1 MPRPPIHSSASK
13 TPPRAKIGRLL
24 RRRRSRGAPA
34 NGRRRRI
41 RKLRLLALLLILGL
55 LGSAS
60 FTFGLI
66 TAVASQIPD
75 CDPSRVPHE
84 VDGHIYANDNHA
96 ILATLRGS
104 ESRILVDTDEIA
116 PIMQQAIVAIE
127 DKRFYE
133 HRGVDIRGIAR
144 AVWADVTSKSVV
156 QGGSTITQQFV
167 KNSCVTSERTISR
180 KLKEA
185 ALAWQLEQRWKKLR
199 ILTAYLNT
207 IYFGNGA
214 YGIQRAA
221 QTYFNTTAAHLTLP
235 QAALLAGIP
244 ADPSRFDPVVNPKTA
259 RARRLEVLKAMQAQG
274 EITPLDLRL
283 AARAPLP
290 RADDVR
296 LPGIEGPAP
305 YFVNYVKQQL
315 IEKYGTRRVFGG
327 GLNVQTTIDLRLQK
341 LARTAIESV
350 LKEPNGPSAA
360 LVAVRPTTGEILAMY
375 GGDNFRQ
382 SQFNLAVQGERQPG
396 SSFKPFVLATAL
408 KQGIS
413 PATTFASKPVNIFI
427 GDKYWPVHNYEND
440 YIGSGDLT
448 TATIVSD
455 NSIFAQLTR
464 LVGPANVARTAR
476 QLGITRHLNPYFA
489 IGLGADAVSPLEM
502 ARAFSTF
509 ANQGRRIDGTAFGN
523 RPRAIA
529 RVRNATGGMIDDNR
543 PRNRVALTRE
553 QNALLTSILEGVIRS
568 GTGKRARLPDRT
580 AAGKTGTTENY
591 GDAWFVGYTP
601 QLATAVWVGYPNRL
615 KPMLTEYHGE
625 AVAGGTFPAEIWRVF
640 SQLALEGSDPET
652 FPPYSYEY
660 ASSKRVVWRDGRL
673 QLDNGLCR
681 ETALVSYFVGHGPSR
696 TANCRRNEVDIPRVV
711 GMTLSRAKIKLAAQP
726 LTPNI
731 VYKPAR
737 PLQRIDLVLDQF
749 PRKGR
754 ASSYDTVTL
763 VLAKPLHGVVPKVTG
778 LSLRLA
784 RTKLRSRGLVPD
796 IERFSEGRSGT
807 VLAQVPVAGV
817 AAAPRMKVRLV
828 VGHG

>member
-1 MPRPPIHSSASK
+1 
-13 TPPRAKIGRLL
+13 LF
-24 RRRRSRGAPA
+24 RRRRSKSAPPG

-41 RKLRLLALLLILGL
+41 RKLRLAVLLLILLL
-55 LGSAS
+55 LGLGAFS
-60 FTFGLI
+60 FGLI
-66 TAVASQIPD
+66 TAVASQIPN
-75 CDPSRVPHE
+75 CDPRSVQHE
-84 VDGHIYANDNHA
+84 VDGHVYANDDHT

-104 ESRILVDTDEIA
+104 ESRILIDTNEIA

-133 HRGVDIRGIAR
+133 HHGVDLRGIAR
-144 AVWADVTSKSVV
+144 AVWADVTHKSVV
-156 QGGSTITQQFV
+156 EGGSTITQQLV
-167 KNSCVTSERTISR
+167 KNSCVTTARTISR

-185 ALAWQLEQRWKKLR
+185 ALAWQLEQHWSKLR

-221 QTYFNTTAAHLTLP
+221 QTYFDTSAARLTLP

-244 ADPSRFDPVVNPKTA
+244 SDPSLYDPATNPKAA
-259 RARRLEVLKAMQAQG
+259 RARRLEVLKAMLAQG
-274 EITPLDLRL
+274 EISAPDLQR
-283 AARAPLP
+283 AAHTPLP
-290 RADDVR
+290 RAQDIR

-341 LARTAIESV
+341 LARRAIQSV
-350 LKEPNGPSAA
+350 LNQPNGPSAA

-375 GGDNFRQ
+375 GGNNFRQ

-408 KQGIS
+408 KEGIS
-413 PATTFASKPVNIFI
+413 PTTTFESKPVNIFI

-440 YIGSGDLT
+440 YMGSADLT

-455 NSIFAQLTR
+455 NSIFAQLTKV
-464 LVGPANVARTAR
+464 VGPANVARTAH

-489 IGLGADAVSPLEM
+489 IGLGADAVSPMEM

-509 ANQGRRIDGTAFGN
+509 ADDGRRVDGSVFGN

-529 RVRNATGGMIDDNR
+529 RVNNAHDKLIDNNR
-543 PRNRVALTRE
+543 PVFRRVLTPD
-553 QNALLTSILEGVIRS
+553 QDALLTSILEGVIRS
-568 GTGKRARLPDRT
+568 GTGKRAALPDRV

-601 QLATAVWVGYPNRL
+601 QLATAVWVGYPNKL
-615 KPMLTEYHGE
+615 TPMLTEYHGQ
-625 AVAGGTFPAEIWRVF
+625 AVAGGTFPAEIWRAF
-640 SQLALEGSDPET
+640 TQLALAGTPPES
-652 FPPYSYEY
+652 FPSYSYAY
-660 ASSKRVVWRDGRL
+660 STSKRVAWRNGQL
-673 QLDNGLCR
+673 ELDNGYCR
-681 ETALVSYFVGHGPSR
+681 ETSLVSYFAGRGPAH
-696 TANCRRNEVDIPRVV
+696 TADCKKNEVDIPRVI
-711 GMTLSRAKIKLAAQP
+711 GMTLARAKQRLAGQP
-726 LTPNI
+726 LTANF

-737 PLQRIDLVLDQF
+737 PKQRLDLVLDQF
-749 PRKGR
+749 PRRGT

-763 VLAKPLHGVVPKVTG
+763 VLAKPLHGVVPNVIG
-778 LSLRLA
+778 LSVRAA
-784 RTKLRSRGLVPD
+784 RAKLRARGLVPG
-796 IERFSEGRSGT
+796 IARFAEGRGGR
-807 VLAQVPVAGV
+807 VLAQMPIAGV
-817 AAAPRMKVRLV
+817 AAAPRMTVKLV

>member
-1 MPRPPIHSSASK
+1 
-13 TPPRAKIGRLL
+13 L
-24 RRRRSRGAPA
+24 
-34 NGRRRRI
+34 RRRRI
-41 RKLRLLALLLILGL
+41 RKLRLLTLVLILLLLGL
-55 LGSAS
+55 AS
-60 FTFGLI
+60 FSYGMI
-66 TAVASQIPD
+66 TAVAGQIPN
-75 CDPSRVPHE
+75 CDPRQVPHE
-84 VDGHIYANDNHA
+84 VDGHIYANDDHT

-104 ESRILVDTDEIA
+104 QSRILVSTNQIS
-116 PIMQQAIVAIE
+116 PIMKQAIVAVE

-133 HRGVDIRGIAR
+133 HNGVDLRGIAR
-144 AVWADVTSKSVV
+144 AVWADVAHQGVV
-156 QGGSTITQQFV
+156 QGGSTITQQLV
-167 KNSCVTSERTISR
+167 KNSCVTSARTISR

-185 ALAWQLEQRWKKLR
+185 ALAWQLEQHWTKLR
-199 ILTAYLNT
+199 ILTGYLNT

-221 QTYFNTTAAHLTLP
+221 QTYFNTTAARLTLP

-244 ADPSRFDPVVNPKTA
+244 ADPSRYDPVTNPKAA
-259 RARRLEVLKAMQAQG
+259 RARRLEVLQAMLSQG
-274 EITPLDLRL
+274 DITRADLQL
-283 AARAPLP
+283 AARTPLP
-290 RADDVR
+290 RAQDVR

-341 LARTAIESV
+341 LARQAIQSI

-360 LVAVRPTTGEILAMY
+360 LVAIRPSTGEVLAMY

-408 KQGIS
+408 KEGVS
-413 PATTFASKPVNIFI
+413 PATTFESKPVNIFI

-440 YIGSGDLT
+440 YIGSGDLV
-448 TATIVSD
+448 TATAVSD
-455 NSIFAQLTR
+455 NSIFAQLTK
-464 LVGPANVARTAR
+464 LVGPAHVAKTAH

-509 ANQGRRIDGTAFGN
+509 ANEGRRVDGSVFGN
-523 RPRAIA
+523 RPRAVA
-529 RVRNATGGMIDDNR
+529 RIDNATGKLIDDNR
-543 PRNRVALTRE
+543 PVYHAALSRD
-553 QNALLTSILEGVIRS
+553 QDALLTSILEGVIRS
-568 GTGKRARLPDRT
+568 GTGKRAALPDRV

-601 QLATAVWVGYPNRL
+601 QLATAVWVGYPNKL
-615 KPMLTEYHGE
+615 KPMLTDYHGE

-640 SQLALEGSDPET
+640 TQLALAGTTPES
-652 FPPYSYEY
+652 FPNYSYPYST
-660 ASSKRVVWRDGRL
+660 SKRVVWRDGRL

-681 ETALVSYFVGHGPSR
+681 ETALVSYFSGRGPTR
-696 TANCRRNEVDIPRVV
+696 TANCKKNEVEIPRVI
-711 GMTLSRAKIKLAAQP
+711 GMTLNRAKLRLAGQP

-737 PLQRIDLVLDQF
+737 PKQRIDLVLDQF
-749 PRKGR
+749 PRTGR
-754 ASSYDTVTL
+754 ASSWDTVTL
-763 VLAKPLHGVVPKVTG
+763 VLAKPLHGVVPRVIG
-778 LSLRLA
+778 LSLPQA
-784 RTKLRSRGLVPD
+784 RARLRSRGLIPG
-796 IERFSEGRSGT
+796 IERFADGLGGR
-807 VLAQVPVAGV
+807 VLAQMPVPGV
-817 AAAPRMKVRLV
+817 AAGPHMQVRLV

>member
-1 MPRPPIHSSASK
+1 M
-13 TPPRAKIGRLL
+13 L
-24 RRRRSRGAPA
+24 RRSKPAPTT
-34 NGRRRRI
+34 NGHRRRRI
-41 RKLRLLALLLILGL
+41 RKLRLLVLLLILLL
-55 LGSAS
+55 LGTAS
-60 FTFGLI
+60 FSYGLI
-66 TAVASQIPD
+66 TAVASQIPN
-75 CDPSRVPHE
+75 CDPGQVPHE
-84 VDGHIYANDNHA
+84 VDGHIYANDNHT

-104 ESRILVDTDEIA
+104 ESRILLDTDQIA

-133 HRGVDIRGIAR
+133 HNGVDMRGIGR
-144 AVWADVTSKSVV
+144 AVWADVTNKSVV

-167 KNSCVTSERTISR
+167 KNSCVTTARTISR

-185 ALAWQLEQRWKKLR
+185 ALAWQLEQRWPKLR

-221 QTYFNTTAAHLTLP
+221 QTYFDTTAERLTLP

-244 ADPSRFDPVVNPKTA
+244 ADPSRFDPVTNPTAA
-259 RARRLEVLKAMQAQG
+259 RARRREVLRAMEAQG
-274 EITPLDLRL
+274 DITANDARR
-283 AARAPLP
+283 AARARLP
-290 RADDVR
+290 RAGDVR

-341 LARTAIESV
+341 LAREAIQSV
-350 LKEPNGPSAA
+350 LKETNGPSAA
-360 LVAVRPTTGEILAMY
+360 LVAVRPRTGEVLAMY

-440 YIGSGDLT
+440 YVGAADLV
-448 TATIVSD
+448 TATAISD

-464 LVGPANVARTAR
+464 LVGPGNVATTAR
-476 QLGITRHLNPYFA
+476 KLGITRHLNPYFA

-509 ANQGRRIDGTAFGN
+509 ANNGRRVDGSVFGN

-529 RVRNATGGMIDDNR
+529 RISNARGNLTDDNR
-543 PRNRVALTRE
+543 PRYRAVLSPN
-553 QNALLTSILEGVIRS
+553 QGALLTNILEGVVRA
-568 GTGKRARLPDRT
+568 GTGKRAALPDRV

-601 QLATAVWVGYPNRL
+601 QLATAVWVGYPNKL

-625 AVAGGTFPAEIWRVF
+625 AVAGGTFPAEIWRAF
-640 SQLALEGSDPET
+640 TQRALVGTTPESFAT
-652 FPPYSYEY
+652 YSYDY

-673 QLDNGLCR
+673 QLDNGYCR
-681 ETALVSYFVGHGPSR
+681 ETSLVSYFSGRGPSR
-696 TANCRRNEVDIPRVV
+696 TANCKRNEVEIPRVI
-711 GMTLSRAKIKLAAQP
+711 GMTLTRAKIRLAAQP
-726 LTPNI
+726 LGSNL

-737 PLQRIDLVLDQF
+737 PKQRVDLVLDQF
-749 PRKGR
+749 PRRGR
-754 ASSYDTVTL
+754 LSSYDTVTL
-763 VLAKPLHGVVPKVTG
+763 VLAKPLHGVVPNIVG
-778 LSLRLA
+778 LTLREA
-784 RTKLRSRGLVPD
+784 RAKLKSRGLVPA
-796 IERFSEGRSGT
+796 IERFADGRTGH
-807 VLAQVPVAGV
+807 VLAQTPLPGL
-817 AAAPRMKVRLV
+817 AASPKMTVRLV
-828 VGHG
+828 VGRG

>member
-1 MPRPPIHSSASK
+1 V
-13 TPPRAKIGRLL
+13 LL
-24 RRRRSRGAPA
+24 T
-34 NGRRRRI
+34 
-41 RKLRLLALLLILGL
+41 L
-55 LGSAS
+55 AS
-60 FTFGLI
+60 FSFGLI
-66 TAVASQIPD
+66 TAVASQVPN
-75 CDPSRVPHE
+75 CDPRQVPHE
-84 VDGHIYANDNHA
+84 VDGHIYANDDHT

-104 ESRILVDTDEIA
+104 ESRILVDTKQIA

-133 HRGVDIRGIAR
+133 HNGVDLRGIGR
-144 AVWADVTSKSVV
+144 AVWADVTNKSVV
-156 QGGSTITQQFV
+156 QGGSTITQQLV
-167 KNSCVTSERTISR
+167 KNSCVTTARTISR

-185 ALAWQLEQRWKKLR
+185 ALAWQLEQHWPKLR

-221 QTYFNTTAAHLTLP
+221 QTYFDTTASRLTLA

-244 ADPSRFDPVVNPKTA
+244 SDPSRFDPVTNPKAA
-259 RARRLEVLKAMQAQG
+259 RARRLEVLKAMLAQG
-274 EITPLDLRL
+274 EVTPRDVHR
-283 AARAPLP
+283 AARTPLP
-290 RADDVR
+290 RANDVR

-341 LARTAIESV
+341 LARTAIQNV

-360 LVAVRPTTGEILAMY
+360 LVAVRPSTGEILAMY

-408 KQGIS
+408 KEGIS

-427 GDKYWPVHNYEND
+427 GDKYWPVHNYESE
-440 YIGSGDLT
+440 YIGSADLV
-448 TATIVSD
+448 TATEVSD

-464 LVGPANVARTAR
+464 LVGPANVAKTAHR
-476 QLGITRHLNPYFA
+476 LGITRHLNPYFA
-489 IGLGADAVSPLEM
+489 IGLGADDVSPLEM

-509 ANQGRRIDGTAFGN
+509 ANGGRRVDGSVFGN

-529 RVRNATGGMIDDNR
+529 RIANAHDQLIDDNR
-543 PRNRVALTRE
+543 PVYRTVLPEN
-553 QNALLTSILEGVIRS
+553 QDALLTSILEGVIRS
-568 GTGKRARLPDRT
+568 GTGKRAALIGRA

-601 QLATAVWVGYPNRL
+601 QLATAVWVGYPNKL

-625 AVAGGTFPAEIWRVF
+625 PVAGGTFPAEIWRVF
-640 SQLALEGSDPET
+640 TQLALAGTTPES
-652 FPPYSYEY
+652 FPGYSYDY
-660 ASSKRVVWRDGRL
+660 ATSKRVVWRDGRL

-681 ETALVSYFVGHGPSR
+681 ETALVSYFSGHGPTR
-696 TANCRRNEVDIPRVV
+696 TANCKRNEVEIPRVV
-711 GMTLSRAKIKLAAQP
+711 GMTLTRAKIRLAGQP
-726 LTPNI
+726 LTANI
-731 VYKPAR
+731 VFKPAR
-737 PLQRIDLVLDQF
+737 PKQRVDLVLDQF
-749 PRKGR
+749 PRRGR
-754 ASSYDTVTL
+754 ASSWDTVTL
-763 VLAKPLHGVVPKVTG
+763 VLAKPLHGVIPRVIG
-778 LSLRLA
+778 LSVREGRARLRA
-784 RTKLRSRGLVPD
+784 RGLVPG
-796 IERFSEGRSGT
+796 IERFADGRAGT
-807 VLAQVPVAGV
+807 ILAQRPVAGV
-817 AAAPRMKVRLV
+817 AAGPHMRVTLV

>member
-1 MPRPPIHSSASK
+1 
-13 TPPRAKIGRLL
+13 L
-24 RRRRSRGAPA
+24 
-34 NGRRRRI
+34 RRRRI
-41 RKLRLLALLLILGL
+41 RKLRLLALVLILFL
-55 LGSAS
+55 LGLAS
-60 FTFGLI
+60 FSFGLI
-66 TAVASQIPD
+66 TAVAGQIPN
-75 CDPSRVPHE
+75 CDPRQVPHE
-84 VDGHIYANDNHA
+84 VDGHIYANDDHT

-104 ESRILVDTDEIA
+104 ESRILVDTADIS

-133 HRGVDIRGIAR
+133 HHGVDLRGIAR
-144 AVWADVTSKSVV
+144 AVWADVAHKGVV
-156 QGGSTITQQFV
+156 QGGSTITQQLV
-167 KNSCVTSERTISR
+167 KNSCVTSARTISR

-185 ALAWQLEQRWKKLR
+185 ALAWQLEQHWKKLR

-214 YGIQRAA
+214 YGVQRAA
-221 QTYFNTTAAHLTLP
+221 QTYFNTTASRLTLA

-244 ADPSRFDPVVNPKTA
+244 SDPSRYDPVTNPKAA
-259 RARRLEVLKAMQAQG
+259 RARRLEVLQAMFSQG
-274 EITPLDLRL
+274 DITAVDLRR
-283 AARAPLP
+283 AARTPLP
-290 RADDVR
+290 RAQDVR

-327 GLNVQTTIDLRLQK
+327 GLNVQTTIDLRLQMV
-341 LARTAIESV
+341 ARQAIQSV

-360 LVAVRPTTGEILAMY
+360 LVAVRPSTGEILAMY

-408 KQGIS
+408 KEGIS

-440 YIGSGDLT
+440 YIGSGDLV
-448 TATIVSD
+448 TATEVSD
-455 NSIFAQLTR
+455 NSIFAQLTK
-464 LVGPANVARTAR
+464 LVGPANVAKTAH

-509 ANQGRRIDGTAFGN
+509 ANQGRRVDGSAFGN
-523 RPRAIA
+523 RPRAVA
-529 RVRNATGGMIDDNR
+529 RINNATGKLIDDNR
-543 PRNRVALTRE
+543 PVYHAALTRD
-553 QNALLTSILEGVIRS
+553 QDSLLTSILEGVIRA
-568 GTGKRARLPDRT
+568 GTGKRAALPDRV

-601 QLATAVWVGYPNRL
+601 QLATAVWVGYPNKL

-640 SQLALEGSDPET
+640 TQLALAGSTPES
-652 FPPYSYEY
+652 FPNYAYPYST
-660 ASSKRVVWRDGRL
+660 SKRVVWRDGRL

-681 ETALVSYFVGHGPSR
+681 ETALVSYFSGRGPTR
-696 TANCRRNEVDIPRVV
+696 TANCRKNEVEIPHVV
-711 GMTLSRAKIKLAAQP
+711 GMTLTRAKLRLAGQP
-726 LTPNI
+726 LTANI

-737 PLQRIDLVLDQF
+737 PKQRIDLVLDQF
-749 PRKGR
+749 PRRGR

-763 VLAKPLHGVVPKVTG
+763 VLAKPLHGVVPRVVG
-778 LSLRLA
+778 LSLPQARARLRA
-784 RTKLRSRGLVPD
+784 RGLVPG
-796 IERFSEGRSGT
+796 IARFADGHAGE
-807 VLAQVPVAGV
+807 VLAQTPTPGV
-817 AAAPRMKVRLV
+817 AAASRMQVKLV

>member
-1 MPRPPIHSSASK
+1 M
-13 TPPRAKIGRLL
+13 
-24 RRRRSRGAPA
+24 
-34 NGRRRRI
+34 
-41 RKLRLLALLLILGL
+41 ILGL
-55 LGSAS
+55 LGLAS
-60 FTFGLI
+60 FSFGLI
-66 TAVASQIPD
+66 TAVASQIPN
-75 CDPSRVPHE
+75 CDPRHVPRE
-84 VDGHIYANDNHA
+84 VDGHIYANDDHT

-104 ESRILVDTDEIA
+104 ESRILVHANEIA
-116 PIMQQAIVAIE
+116 PIMQQAIVSVE
-127 DKRFYE
+127 DKRFYA

-144 AVWADVTSKSVV
+144 AVWADVTSKKVV
-156 QGGSTITQQFV
+156 QGGSTITQQLV
-167 KNSCVTSERTISR
+167 KNSCVTTQRTISR

-185 ALAWQLEQRWKKLR
+185 ALAWQLEQHWQKPR

-221 QTYFNTTAAHLTLP
+221 QTYFNTTASRLTLP

-244 ADPSRFDPVVNPKTA
+244 ADPTRYDPVTNPKTA
-259 RARRLEVLKAMQAQG
+259 RARRLEVLKAMVSQG
-274 EITPLDLRL
+274 EISRFDLER
-283 AARAPLP
+283 AARSPVP
-290 RADDVR
+290 RAEDVR

-315 IEKYGTRRVFGG
+315 IENYGTRRVFGG
-327 GLNVQTTIDLRLQK
+327 GLDVQTTIDLRLQK
-341 LARTAIESV
+341 LARHAIESV

-360 LVAVRPTTGEILAMY
+360 LVAIRPRTGEVLAMY

-408 KQGIS
+408 KEGIS
-413 PATTFASKPVNIFI
+413 PATTFPSKPVSIFI

-455 NSIFAQLTR
+455 NSIYAQLTR
-464 LVGPANVARTAR
+464 LVGPSHVAKTAH
-476 QLGITRHLNPYFA
+476 QVGITRHLNPYFA
-489 IGLGADAVSPLEM
+489 IGLGADSVSPLEM

-509 ANQGRRIDGTAFGN
+509 ANEGRRVDGRAFGN

-529 RVRNATGGMIDDNR
+529 RVQNARGAVVDDNR
-543 PRNRVALTRE
+543 PINRAALTRE
-553 QNALLTSILEGVIRS
+553 QDALLTSILEDVIRS
-568 GTGKRARLPDRT
+568 GTGRRAALSDRT

-601 QLATAVWVGYPNRL
+601 QLATAVWVGYPNQL

-625 AVAGGTFPAEIWRVF
+625 AVAGGTFPAEIWRAF
-640 SQLALEGSDPET
+640 TQSALGGTTPES
-652 FPPYSYEY
+652 FPSYSYEY

-673 QLDNGLCR
+673 QLDNGYCR
-681 ETALVSYFVGHGPSR
+681 ETALVSYFGGRGPSH
-696 TANCRRNEVDIPRVV
+696 TANCRRNEVEIPRVV
-711 GMTLSRAKIKLAAQP
+711 GMNLARARLRLAAQP

-737 PLQRIDLVLDQF
+737 AKQRLDLVLDQF
-749 PRKGR
+749 PRRGH
-754 ASSYDTVTL
+754 ASSYDTITL
-763 VLAKPLHGVVPKVTG
+763 VLAKPLHGVVPKVIG
-778 LSLRLA
+778 LSLPQA
-784 RTKLRSRGLVPD
+784 RARIRARGLVPD
-796 IERFSEGRSGT
+796 IDRFAEGRAGRI
-807 VLAQVPVAGV
+807 LAQMPVAGV
-817 AAAPRMKVRLV
+817 AAAPRMKIRLI

>member
-1 MPRPPIHSSASK
+1 
-13 TPPRAKIGRLL
+13 LF
-24 RRRRSRGAPA
+24 RRRRSKPAPA
-34 NGRRRRI
+34 SNGRRRRI
-41 RKLRLLALLLILGL
+41 RKLRLAALLLILLL
-55 LGSAS
+55 LGLGS
-60 FTFGLI
+60 FSFGLI
-66 TAVASQIPD
+66 TAVAGQIPN
-75 CDPSRVPHE
+75 CDPRSVQHD
-84 VDGHIYANDNHA
+84 VDGHIYANDDHT

-104 ESRILVDTDEIA
+104 ESRILVDTNEIA

-133 HRGVDIRGIAR
+133 HHGVDLRGIAR
-144 AVWADVTSKSVV
+144 AVWADVTHKSVV
-156 QGGSTITQQFV
+156 EGGSTITQQLV
-167 KNSCVTSERTISR
+167 KNSCVTTARTISR

-185 ALAWQLEQRWKKLR
+185 ALAWQLEQHWSKLR

-221 QTYFNTTAAHLTLP
+221 QTYFDTSAARLTLP
-235 QAALLAGIP
+235 EAALLAGIP
-244 ADPSRFDPVVNPKTA
+244 ADPSRYDPVTNPKAA
-259 RARRLEVLKAMQAQG
+259 RGRRLEVLQAMLSQG
-274 EITPLDLRL
+274 EISTSDLQR
-283 AARAPLP
+283 AARTRLP
-290 RADDVR
+290 RPQDVR

-341 LARTAIESV
+341 QARHAIQSV

-360 LVAVRPTTGEILAMY
+360 LVAVRPSTGEILAMY

-413 PATTFASKPVNIFI
+413 PSTTFPSKPVSIFI
-427 GDKYWPVHNYEND
+427 GDKYWPVHNYENA

-455 NSIFAQLTR
+455 NSIFAQLTK
-464 LVGPANVARTAR
+464 LVGPANVAKTAH

-509 ANQGRRIDGTAFGN
+509 ADDGRRVDGSLFGN

-529 RVRNATGGMIDDNR
+529 RISNAHDKLIDDNR
-543 PRNRVALTRE
+543 PVYRQILTPDE
-553 QNALLTSILEGVIRS
+553 DALLTSILEGVIRS
-568 GTGKRARLPDRT
+568 GTGQRAALPNRV

-601 QLATAVWVGYPNRL
+601 QLTTAVWVGYPNTLR
-615 KPMLTEYHGE
+615 PMLTEYHGQ
-625 AVAGGTFPAEIWRVF
+625 AVAGGTFPAEIWRAF
-640 SQLALEGSDPET
+640 TQLALAGTSPES
-652 FPPYSYEY
+652 FPNYSYEY
-660 ASSKRVVWRDGRL
+660 STSKRVAWRDGRV
-673 QLDNGLCR
+673 QLDNGYCR
-681 ETALVSYFVGHGPSR
+681 ETELVSYFAGHGPTR
-696 TANCRRNEVDIPRVV
+696 TANCKKNEVDIPRVI
-711 GMTLSRAKIKLAAQP
+711 GMTVVRAKQRLAGQP
-726 LTPNI
+726 LTANI

-737 PLQRIDLVLDQF
+737 PKQRLDLVLDQF
-749 PRKGR
+749 PRRGT

-763 VLAKPLHGVVPKVTG
+763 VLAKPLHGVVPNVIG
-778 LSLRLA
+778 LSLRAA
-784 RTKLRSRGLVPD
+784 RAKLHARGLVPG
-796 IERFSEGRSGT
+796 IARFADGRAGR
-807 VLAQVPVAGV
+807 VLAQMPIAGV
-817 AAAPRMKVRLV
+817 AAAPRMTVRLI

>member
-1 MPRPPIHSSASK
+1 
-13 TPPRAKIGRLL
+13 LF
-24 RRRRSRGAPA
+24 RRRRSRPAPA
-34 NGRRRRI
+34 PNGRRRRI
-41 RKLRLLALLLILGL
+41 RKLRLAVLLLILLLVGL
-55 LGSAS
+55 AS
-60 FTFGLI
+60 FSFGLI
-66 TAVASQIPD
+66 TAVASQIPN
-75 CDPSRVPHE
+75 CDPRQVPHE
-84 VDGHIYANDNHA
+84 VDGHIYANDDHT

-104 ESRILVDTDEIA
+104 ESRILLDTNEIA

-133 HRGVDIRGIAR
+133 HHGVDLRGIGR
-144 AVWADVTSKSVV
+144 AVWADVTNKSVV
-156 QGGSTITQQFV
+156 QGGSTITQQLV
-167 KNSCVTSERTISR
+167 KNSCVTNARTISR

-185 ALAWQLEQRWKKLR
+185 ALAWQLEQHWKKLR

-221 QTYFNTTAAHLTLP
+221 QTYFDTTASRLTLA
-235 QAALLAGIP
+235 QASLLAGIP
-244 ADPSRFDPVVNPKTA
+244 ADPSRYDPVTNPKA
-259 RARRLEVLKAMQAQG
+259 AKARRLDVLRAMLAQG
-274 EITPLDLRL
+274 DITVRDMQR
-283 AARAPLP
+283 AAHAPLP
-290 RADDVR
+290 RPGTVR

-315 IEKYGTRRVFGG
+315 IGKYGTRRVFGG

-341 LARTAIESV
+341 LARTAIQSV
-350 LKEPNGPSAA
+350 LREPNGPSAA
-360 LVAVRPTTGEILAMY
+360 LVAVRPRTGEILAMY

-408 KQGIS
+408 KQGVS
-413 PATTFASKPVNIFI
+413 PATTFPSKPVSIFI

-464 LVGPANVARTAR
+464 LVGPGKVARTAH

-489 IGLGADAVSPLEM
+489 IGLGADDVSPLEM

-509 ANQGRRIDGTAFGN
+509 ANSGRRVDGSVFGN

-529 RVRNATGGMIDDNR
+529 RVSNAHDKLIDDNR
-543 PRNRVALTRE
+543 PVYHAALTPD
-553 QNALLTSILEGVIRS
+553 QDAILTSILEGVIRS
-568 GTGKRARLPDRT
+568 GTGKRAALPDRV

-601 QLATAVWVGYPNRL
+601 QLATAVWVGYPNKL
-615 KPMLTEYHGE
+615 IPMLTEYHGD

-640 SQLALEGSDPET
+640 TQLALAGTTPES
-652 FPPYSYEY
+652 FPNYSYEY

-681 ETALVSYFVGHGPSR
+681 ETALVSYFAGRGPTH
-696 TANCRRNEVDIPRVV
+696 TANCKRNEVDIPRVV
-711 GMTLSRAKIKLAAQP
+711 GMTLTRAKLRLAGQP
-726 LTPNI
+726 LVANI

-737 PLQRIDLVLDQF
+737 PKQRLDLVLDQF
-749 PRKGR
+749 PRRGR
-754 ASSYDTVTL
+754 AASHDTVTL
-763 VLAKPLHGVVPKVTG
+763 VLAKPLHGVVPKVIG
-778 LSLRLA
+778 LTLGQARARLHA
-784 RTKLRSRGLVPD
+784 RGLVVSV
-796 IERFSEGRSGT
+796 ERFAHGSAGK
-807 VLAQVPVAGV
+807 VLAQKPVAGV
-817 AAAPRMKVRLV
+817 AAAPRMKIRLV
-828 VGHG
+828 VGDG

>member
-1 MPRPPIHSSASK
+1 
-13 TPPRAKIGRLL
+13 LL
-24 RRRRSRGAPA
+24 RRRRSTPAPA
-34 NGRRRRI
+34 SNGRRRRI
-41 RKLRLLALLLILGL
+41 RKLRFAAVLLTLLLLTVTSFSFGL
-55 LGSAS
+55 L
-60 FTFGLI
+60 
-66 TAVASQIPD
+66 TAVASQIPN
-75 CDPSRVPHE
+75 CDPRQVPHE
-84 VDGHIYANDNHA
+84 VDGHIYANDDHT

-104 ESRILVDTDEIA
+104 ESRILVDTNEIA

-133 HRGVDIRGIAR
+133 HRGVDVRGIAR
-144 AVWADVTSKSVV
+144 AVWADISNKSVV
-156 QGGSTITQQFV
+156 QGGSTITQQLV
-167 KNSCVTSERTISR
+167 KNSCVTTARTISR

-185 ALAWQLEQRWKKLR
+185 ALAWQLEQHWSKLR

-221 QTYFNTTAAHLTLP
+221 QTYFNTAASRLTLP

-244 ADPSRFDPVVNPKTA
+244 SDPSRYDPVTNPKAA
-259 RARRLEVLKAMQAQG
+259 RARRLEVLKTMYGQG
-274 EITPLDLRL
+274 EISARDMQR
-283 AARAPLP
+283 AARTPLP

-305 YFVNYVKQQL
+305 YFVNYVKQQM
-315 IEKYGTRRVFGG
+315 IEKYGTRKVFGG

-341 LARTAIESV
+341 LAREAIQNV

-360 LVAVRPTTGEILAMY
+360 LVAVRPQTGEILAMY

-413 PATTFASKPVNIFI
+413 PSTTFPSKPVNIFI

-440 YIGSGDLT
+440 YIGSGDLV
-448 TATIVSD
+448 TATAVSD

-464 LVGPANVARTAR
+464 LVGPGNVAKTAH

-489 IGLGADAVSPLEM
+489 IGLGADDVSPLEM

-509 ANQGRRIDGTAFGN
+509 ANGGRRVDGSIFGN

-529 RVRNATGGMIDDNR
+529 RINNALGKLVDNNR
-543 PRNRVALTRE
+543 PLYRSVLSPN
-553 QNALLTSILEGVIRS
+553 QDALLTGILEGVIRS
-568 GTGKRARLPDRT
+568 GTGKRAALPDRVV
-580 AAGKTGTTENY
+580 AGKTGTTENY

-601 QLATAVWVGYPNRL
+601 QLATAVWVGYPNKL
-615 KPMLTEYHGE
+615 QPMLTEYHGE
-625 AVAGGTFPAEIWRVF
+625 AVAGGTFPAEIWRAF
-640 SQLALEGSDPET
+640 TQRALAGSAPES
-652 FPPYSYEY
+652 FPSYAYDY
-660 ASSKRVVWRDGRL
+660 ATAKRVVWRDGRL

-681 ETALVSYFVGHGPSR
+681 QTELVSYFAGSGPTR
-696 TANCRRNEVDIPRVV
+696 KANCKRNEVEIPRVV
-711 GMTLSRAKIKLAAQP
+711 GMTLTRAKLRLAGQP
-726 LTPNI
+726 LTSNI

-737 PLQRIDLVLDQF
+737 PRQRLDLVLDQF
-749 PRKGR
+749 PRRGR
-754 ASSYDTVTL
+754 LSSFDAVTL
-763 VLAKPLHGVVPKVTG
+763 VLPKPLHGIVPRVVG
-778 LSLRLA
+778 LPVPQA
-784 RTKLRSRGLVPD
+784 RARLRSRGLVPSV
-796 IERFSEGRSGT
+796 ERFADGRSGRI
-807 VLAQVPVAGV
+807 LAQIPAGGV
-817 AAAPRMKVRLV
+817 AAAPGMKVRLV